1 MFEKILVAI
10 DFSSESS
17 DVFETA
23 VFIAKTTRASLML
36 LHVLPIEDLMG
47 KAVRK
52 VYEKEWQRFL
62 QQRLEFLR
70 SLVRE
75 ATTVGVNA
83 EFTIFWGI
91 PGRDIC
97 AVSQTWSADSIVVGS
112 RGRTGIKEVFLG
124 SVSNYVTHHA
134 PCSVLIV
141 RKTVNPDSQLSQSD
155 REKLTPSTSQK
166 LTDAKVYLH
175 ALNAKYPSARQFPV
189 DRFEGDL
196 SDRGIETFDIG
207 RHTLESTLLK

>member
-75 ATTVGVNA
+75 ATTVGVKA

-97 AVSQTWSADSIVVGS
+97 AVSQIWSADSIVVGS

-141 RKTVNPDSQLSQSD
+141 RKTANPNSQSSQSD

-175 ALNAKYPSARQFPV
+175 ALNAKYSSARQFPV

-207 RHTLESTLLK
+207 RHTSESTLLK